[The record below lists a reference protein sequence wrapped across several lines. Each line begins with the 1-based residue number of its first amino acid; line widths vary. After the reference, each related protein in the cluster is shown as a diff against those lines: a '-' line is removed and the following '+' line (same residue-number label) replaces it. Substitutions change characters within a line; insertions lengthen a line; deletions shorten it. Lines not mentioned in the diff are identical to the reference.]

1 MAAEHNGRS
10 PIPSSPHQH
19 KGAPDVAQSS
29 DETVDFL
36 KVSHLDDFPQW
47 APRDRVARFFHE
59 TMEPY
64 NDSLE
69 DVQAALDYA
78 FVPDRGQGGFL
89 MLVHEDHQ
97 LLGAL
102 LMLRTGMGG
111 YIPEHIL
118 LFVSVLPETR
128 GRGIG
133 GTLIERSIA
142 ECDGDVKLHVEHDNP
157 AKRLYERLGFT
168 SDYAEMRFRNR

>member
-1 MAAEHNGRS
+1 MT
-10 PIPSSPHQH
+10 
-19 KGAPDVAQSS
+19 QSS
-29 DETVDFL
+29 NNHVQYL
-36 KVSHLDDFPQW
+36 KVAGDDEFPPW
-47 APRDRVARFFHE
+47 APRDEVARFFHE

-64 NDSLE
+64 NDAVE

-78 FVPDRGQGGFL
+78 FVPGRGQGGFL
-89 MLVHEDHQ
+89 MLVHEHEK

-133 GTLIERSIA
+133 SDLIMRSIS
-142 ECDGDVKLHVEHDNP
+142 ECDGDVKLHVEYDNP

-168 SDYAEMRFRNR
+168 SDYAEMRYKNT